1 MTRTFDIDR
10 HDAMTASWSLNTQTR
25 HQIAW
30 RRVVDRMQVTL
41 LVRVPVENE
50 ANLPLFIFCCSRS
63 FVKTVCAAFKSFSF
77 STHIIEGIYNDIYNS
92 LKTECRQIFINQ
104 KKTVNISYFDLS
116 QKYRYVMTS
125 TAARRSNPNS
135 CWSDLTRRY
144 NDQEEGGKW
153 KNGGLGGNLKPLSKL
168 PYRLLTLWTPK
179 ASRPIVLHRIRRS
192 WYTGWVGCYS
202 WYSKEGLG
210 RAAAPPS
217 PSSLYQ
223 M

>member
-104 KKTVNISYFDLS
+104 KKQSTFL
-116 QKYRYVMTS
+116 TS
-125 TAARRSNPNS
+125 TLVKNIATSWPRPLLVGQIQIVVEVTWHVDTTKRRVENERMEDWVEIWNPCPN
-135 CWSDLTRRY
+135 
-144 NDQEEGGKW
+144 
-153 KNGGLGGNLKPLSKL
+153 
-168 PYRLLTLWTPK
+168 YRT
-179 ASRPIVLHRIRRS
+179 V
-192 WYTGWVGCYS
+192 Y
-202 WYSKEGLG
+202 
-210 RAAAPPS
+210 
-217 PSSLYQ
+217 
-223 M
+223 